1 MPVPSLP
8 RRRKHPHWQPFAA
21 SVLRICPEV
30 QLHAHPELSAA
41 PAAPPVVP
49 REANSGSVI
58 LATSDECT
66 LRVSPNHLVSPPD
79 PSSWVLFVQA
89 HTTWHHL
96 ASESLDRGD
105 TVQSAVDG
113 CVGEGKHDL
122 FSTRRAYR
130 KLKIAAAKDQHLLC
144 LGHLTISKT
153 RGKTRRVLR
162 SAKHGTSPGCPAI
175 LNSPDEETLLR
186 YRDPRSVSGNRA
198 YFRIHRNVRDLQP
211 GGGGL
216 PRRSRRVEAVE
227 HAILIILT

>member
-1 MPVPSLP
+1 MHPYDATEVYLQWSWIHLVAVLHLLLIYLPHRCARYKSRNRLLSLRLVCGYRRRHLKSWVSTRTLESHHYIFLQIVATLQDSPRFILRLRCRIRPSGILLRLPKVPSLP

-96 ASESLDRGD
+96 ASESLDRCWD
-105 TVQSAVDG
+105 
-113 CVGEGKHDL
+113 
-122 FSTRRAYR
+122 ST
-130 KLKIAAAKDQHLLC
+130 
-144 LGHLTISKT
+144 
-153 RGKTRRVLR
+153 
-162 SAKHGTSPGCPAI
+162 P
-175 LNSPDEETLLR
+175 N
-186 YRDPRSVSGNRA
+186 
-198 YFRIHRNVRDLQP
+198 
-211 GGGGL
+211 
-216 PRRSRRVEAVE
+216 
-227 HAILIILT
+227 